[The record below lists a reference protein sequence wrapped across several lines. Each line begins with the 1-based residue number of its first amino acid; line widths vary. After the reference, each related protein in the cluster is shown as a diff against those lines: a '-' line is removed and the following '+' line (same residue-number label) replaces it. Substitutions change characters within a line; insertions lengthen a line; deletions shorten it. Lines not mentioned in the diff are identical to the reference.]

1 MKKVEVIETESR
13 RLLTHQDDGFI
24 VYGAILKPQ
33 NLGLFGSSKELE
45 VISRVGIEGKAY
57 TLEEFLDGL
66 CINDSMLRNYCDKRF
81 NKISNG
87 KDWFWG

>member
-1 MKKVEVIETESR
+1 MKKVEVIETESG

-33 NLGLFGSSKELE
+33 NLGLFGGMKEME
-45 VISRVGIEGKAY
+45 IIEDSGIEGKAY

-66 CINDSMLRNYCDKRF
+66 CINDSLLHAYYRKRF
-81 NKISNG
+81 GIL
-87 KDWFWG
+87 